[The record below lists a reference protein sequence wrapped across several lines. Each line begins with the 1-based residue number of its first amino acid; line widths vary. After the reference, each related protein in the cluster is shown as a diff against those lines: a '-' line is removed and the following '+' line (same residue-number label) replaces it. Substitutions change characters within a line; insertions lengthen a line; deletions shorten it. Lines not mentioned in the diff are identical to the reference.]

1 MVVPD
6 YQTLKLPILK
16 FLGDGQEH
24 TLRETVEATAAAQG
38 LSEEDLKELLPSGKQ
53 RTIDNRVGWAIT
65 YMSKAKLIER
75 PRKGIHRIT
84 QRGRD
89 VLAKKPDRIDNKYL
103 LRFPEFAK
111 FKARPKKGS
120 KAGIPQPEQ
129 ESHPALTTPEEN
141 IQEAYDQ
148 LRGALADELMEL
160 ILKSSP
166 DFFER
171 LVVRLLVQMGYG
183 GSLRDAGEAVGK
195 SGDGGIDGIIK
206 EDILGLDVIYIQ
218 AKRWE
223 NTVGRPE
230 IQKFVGALLGKQAKK
245 GVFIT
250 TSGFSK
256 EAIEYARVTDLNV
269 VLIDGEEL
277 TDFMID
283 FDLGVSKA
291 ETYEIKHVDGDYFT
305 DE

>member
-1 MVVPD
+1 MTVPD
-6 YQTLKLPILK
+6 YQTLKLPILR
-16 FLGDGQEH
+16 FLGDGKEH
-24 TLRETVEATAAAQG
+24 TLKETVEAAAAAQG

-53 RTIDNRVGWAIT
+53 RIIDNRVSWALT
-65 YMSKAKLIER
+65 YMTKARLIER
-75 PRKGIHRIT
+75 PQRGKHRIT
-84 QRGRD
+84 QRGLD
-89 VLAKKPDRIDNKYL
+89 VLAKKPDRIDIKYL
-103 LRFPEFAK
+103 LQFPEFAE
-111 FKARPKKGS
+111 FRARPKKDS
-120 KAGIPQPEQ
+120 SDETAETEH
-129 ESHPALTTPEEN
+129 ESHPAVATPEET

-160 ILKSSP
+160 ILGASP
-166 DFFER
+166 YFFEK
-171 LVVRLLVQMGYG
+171 LVVELLVKMGYG
-183 GSLRDAGEAVGK
+183 GSLRDAGQAVGK

-206 EDILGLDVIYIQ
+206 EDVLGLDAIYIQ

-250 TSGFSK
+250 TSNFSK
-256 EAIEYARVTDLNV
+256 EASEYAKIADMKV
-269 VLIDGEEL
+269 VLIDGEKL
-277 TDFMID
+277 TDLMID

-291 ETYEIKHVDGDYFT
+291 ETYELKHVDGDYFA